1 MFVTSEMKGTI
12 GLRGLGNEL
21 YYLFKKRLAFLPPD
35 DRHYLLLVSWMFSAM
50 TEVLYISAHSRFE
63 IAAPFGSSLRIRAAL
78 LVEDTLI
85 RSTPFKCLS
94 NHASHC
100 PNASKRQKLEH
111 NRFSTCGCEYIRS
124 ISSNRHFP
132 NRASL

>member
-1 MFVTSEMKGTI
+1 MFVTSSMKGTI
-12 GLRGLGNEL
+12 GLRELGNEL

-78 LVEDTLI
+78 LVDDTVI

-94 NHASHC
+94 NQASHC
-100 PNASKRQKLEH
+100 PNTSRMSEVGTQKIFYLWM
-111 NRFSTCGCEYIRS
+111 RIYPFY
-124 ISSNRHFP
+124 
-132 NRASL
+132 LL